1 MEHWGGNQNFVQSAI
16 HSLSSFGGT
25 VNLGGQTINTAS
37 TAFYV
42 YSMEWTPEKMVFS
55 VDSNIHY
62 SYNPTVKN
70 ASTWPF
76 DAEQYFILNFAIQPS
91 IEANFTQ
98 GALEIDYIRVYQENN
113 TTNLNTIYKKQP
125 EFYPNPIEND
135 LFINLEE
142 YTEKQI
148 PVNVYSID
156 GKLLVNEKYSV
167 KDGAIHL
174 NNLDNLTKGVYL
186 VSYELNQQIFRFKI
200 LKN

>member
-16 HSLSSFGGT
+16 HSPSSFGGT

-37 TAFYV
+37 TAFHV

-91 IEANFTQ
+91 IAANFTQ

-113 TTNLNTIYKKQP
+113 TTNLNTAYKKQS
-125 EFYPNPIEND
+125 EFYPNPVNNVLNIVMD
-135 LFINLEE
+135 YDF
-142 YTEKQI
+142 EK
-148 PVNVYSID
+148 SILVFVHSMD
-156 GKLLVNEKYSV
+156 GKLLINDEYLV
-167 KDGAIHL
+167 KKGNIQI
-174 NNLDNLTKGVYL
+174 NNLEKLTEGVYL
-186 VSYELNQQIFRFKI
+186 VSFELNQQIQRFKFI
-200 LKN
+200 KN